1 MPCWID
7 THCHL
12 DAPELAA
19 QRPALRAAAA
29 AAGVRL
35 CVVPAVMQGN
45 FAAVRAAALAGGDA
59 YALGLHPLYVE
70 QHGAAALEA
79 LEAALD
85 AARGDTSL
93 VAIGEIGLDGFT
105 PALRAP
111 DMWQRQL
118 DVLRAQ
124 LRLARR
130 FSLPVL
136 LHTRRAV
143 DAVLHELRRTPVPGG
158 IAHAFSGS
166 AQQAQAFQA
175 LGFKLGFGGACT
187 FPRATRLRQLAASL
201 PAESIVMETD
211 APDIP
216 PHWLYVDAAARA
228 AGSAQPPNTPAELP
242 RIGTEVAALRGVSP
256 EEWARISSANA
267 LAALPGLTAL
277 LDAGAAHG

>member
-12 DAPELAA
+12 DAPDFGAPRAA
-19 QRPALRAAAA
+19 VRAAAA
-29 AAGVRL
+29 AAGVRM
-35 CVVPAVMQGN
+35 CVIPAVAQDN

-59 YALGLHPLYVE
+59 YALGLHPLYVA
-70 QHGAAALEA
+70 QHGTKALQA
-79 LEAALD
+79 LEAALEAAQGD
-85 AARGDTSL
+85 ARL
-93 VAIGEIGLDGFT
+93 VAIGEIGLDAFV
-105 PALRAP
+105 PELRAP
-111 DMWQRQL
+111 DAWQRQL

-130 FSLPVL
+130 FALPVL

-166 AQQAQAFQA
+166 AQQAQAF
-175 LGFKLGFGGACT
+175 LDMGFKLGFGGACT

-201 PAESIVMETD
+201 PAEAIVMETD

-216 PHWLYVDAAARA
+216 PQWLYVDAAARA
-228 AGSAQPPNTPAELP
+228 AGKAPQPNTPAQLP
-242 RIGTEVAALRGVSP
+242 RIGAEVAALRGVLAQ
-256 EEWARISSANA
+256 EWARQSSANA
-267 LAALPGLTAL
+267 LAALPRLTPL
-277 LDAGAAHG
+277 LDAHTPHR

>member
-1 MPCWID
+1 MPYWID

-19 QRPALRAAAA
+19 PRAAVRAAAA

-35 CVVPAVMQGN
+35 CVIPAVAQGN
-45 FAAVRAAALAGGDA
+45 FAAVREAAYAGGDA
-59 YALGLHPLYVE
+59 YALGLHPLYVA
-70 QHGAAALEA
+70 QHDTEALAA
-79 LEAALD
+79 LEAALA
-85 AARGDTSL
+85 AARGDARL
-93 VAIGEIGLDGFT
+93 VAIGEIGLDGFL

-111 DMWQRQL
+111 DAWQRQL
-118 DVLRAQ
+118 EVLRAQ
-124 LRLARR
+124 LQLAQR

-166 AQQAQAFQA
+166 VQQAQAFLS

-187 FPRATRLRQLAASL
+187 FPRATRLRALAASL
-201 PAESIVMETD
+201 PADAIVMETD

-216 PHWLYVDAAARA
+216 PQWLYVDAAARA
-228 AGSAQPPNTPAELP
+228 AGNAQPPNTPAELP
-242 RIGTEVAALRGVSP
+242 RIGAEVAALRGTAQT
-256 EEWARISSANA
+256 EWAHTSSTNA
-267 LAALPGLTAL
+267 LAALPRLTAL
-277 LDAGAAHG
+277 LDAGALHG

>member
-19 QRPALRAAAA
+19 HRPAVRAAAA

-35 CVVPAVMQGN
+35 CVIPAVAQGN
-45 FAAVRAAALAGGDA
+45 FEAVRAAACEGNDA
-59 YALGLHPLYVE
+59 YALGLHPLYVA

-79 LEAALD
+79 LEAALA
-85 AARGDTSL
+85 AARGDARL
-93 VAIGEIGLDGFT
+93 VAIGEIGLDAFV

-111 DMWQRQL
+111 EVWQRQL
-118 DVLRAQ
+118 EVLRAQ

-130 FSLPVL
+130 FALPVL

-166 AQQAQAFQA
+166 APQAQAF
-175 LGFKLGFGGACT
+175 LNMGFKLGFGGACT

-216 PHWLYVDAAARA
+216 PHWRYVDAAARA
-228 AGSAQPPNTPAELP
+228 AGKVPPPNTPAELP
-242 RIGTEVAALRGVSP
+242 RIGAEVAALRGVSAG
-256 EEWARISSANA
+256 EWARQSSANA
-267 LAALPGLTAL
+267 LAALPRLTPL
-277 LDAGAAHG
+277 LDAA